1 MNSTNT
7 NQNQPAIQGLYEV
20 CIGTPDP
27 IPMIQYWQQFG
38 YRIGRTGELPA
49 SAARQ
54 LYGVNSDLRSIR
66 LYHQD
71 SDRGLIRLMVWE
83 TPTNDG
89 LKMEP
94 MRVKGNRWATSLT
107 AGLLDL
113 LNHAENAAAAGWPI
127 KYIDPQWSVIY
138 QTKQGLPFRDRLV
151 GVREMMLLQPLT
163 RQVLFQRFNYTVPN
177 YGRIDKS
184 SAFQTSEITH
194 MGMVIQDDSKE
205 TLLFYEEVLGLL
217 RVLDDIESSY
227 ENSQGAK
234 LIFELQP
241 QEQFWVTA
249 FDDPLSSTS
258 DWRDARSGRLYIVRF
273 PEAIELEN
281 SFDSASPGCLGMS
294 LYVYRVRGLEF
305 YCDRVKGEAEQVTD
319 IISNEFGEPS
329 FSFVAP
335 DGYFWTLLSDKL

>member
-1 MNSTNT
+1 MNQINT
-7 NQNQPAIQGLYEV
+7 SQNQPTVQGLYEV
-20 CIGTPDP
+20 GIGTRDP

-49 SAARQ
+49 SAANE

-83 TPTNDG
+83 SPTNDG

-94 MRVKGNRWATSLT
+94 MRVKGNRWATTLT
-107 AGLLDL
+107 GDLLNL
-113 LNHAENAAAAGWPI
+113 LNHAENAAATGWPV
-127 KYIDPQWSVIY
+127 KYINPQWSVIY
-138 QTKQGLPFRDRLV
+138 QTEQGLPFRDRLV

-163 RQVLFQRFNYTVPN
+163 RQVLFQRFNYSVLN
-177 YGRIDKS
+177 YGRIDS
-184 SAFQTSEITH
+184 MSAFKTSEITH

-217 RVLDDIESSY
+217 RVLDDIESNY

-241 QEQFWVTA
+241 QERFWVTA
-249 FDDPLSSTS
+249 FDDPFSSK
-258 DWRDARSGRLYIVRF
+258 DWRSARSGRLYIVRF
-273 PEAIELEN
+273 PEEIQLEN
-281 SFDSASPGCLGMS
+281 RFELARPGCLGMS
-294 LYVYRVRGLEF
+294 LYTYRVRGLEF
-305 YCDRVKGEAEQVTD
+305 YYNRVKGAAERVTD
-319 IISNEFGEPS
+319 IVSNEFGEPS
-329 FSFVAP
+329 FSCVAP